1 MKQVLFIAAENDALR
16 NAKVGGVA
24 DVVRDLPAAL
34 AALGWGVTV
43 AIPSYGLLHTAK
55 GAKRIQTLAVQY
67 RGAVEKV
74 DVWEVP
80 GTYDA
85 VTNIVF
91 DHPLF
96 AANGVGRIYFGD
108 DAERPF
114 ATDAN
119 KFALLSA
126 AAATWVEI
134 SKQKPDV
141 VHLHDWHA
149 AFYCLLREY
158 SNDYPSLKN
167 VRTVFTIHNLSY
179 QGIRPFVGDDSSLEA
194 WFPDLDYDRD
204 MIADPKYGNCLNP
217 MLAAIRLADS
227 VSTVSPSYAREICK
241 PSDPDTGFVGGEG
254 LEAVLGEAADDGRLS
269 GVINGCYYDVQTRA
283 VTWPDMLSAMRK
295 QVAAWRQ
302 QQPQTSA
309 HDYADKTLDSLTNKR
324 PSTVLLSIG
333 RLVSQKATLLVAPSN
348 SGTSALQQIIDALDD
363 DALLIVLGSGES
375 IYEAALADMAAKT
388 NKLLYLQGYSETLA
402 DPLYALADLF
412 LMPSSFEPCG
422 ISQMLA
428 MRASLPCVV
437 HSVGG
442 LKDTIADGETG
453 FGFTGNSLSDQSEAF
468 VATTLKAIALRKDK
482 PGRYQKIR
490 DAAGAQRFDWSD
502 SARQTIAKLYGH
514 DNG

>member
-34 AALGWGVTV
+34 ASLGWGVTV
-43 AIPSYGLLHTAK
+43 AIPSYGLLQTAK
-55 GAKRIQTLAVQY
+55 GVKRIRTMAVRY
-67 RGAVEKV
+67 RGASEKV

-80 GTYDA
+80 GIYGA
-85 VTNIVF
+85 VTNLVF

-96 AANGVGRIYFGD
+96 AANGAGQIYFGD

-126 AAATWVEI
+126 AGATWVET

-141 VHLHDWHA
+141 VHLHDWHT
-149 AFYCLLREY
+149 AFYLLLREY
-158 SNDYPSLKN
+158 CNEYSSLKTI
-167 VRTVFTIHNLSY
+167 RSVFTIHNLSY
-179 QGIRPFVGDDSSLEA
+179 QGTRPFADDESSLEA

-204 MIADPKYGNCLNP
+204 MIADPEYDNCLNP

-227 VSTVSPSYAREICK
+227 VSTVSPTYATEICK
-241 PSDPDTGFVGGEG
+241 PSDPDTGFVGGER
-254 LEAVLGEAADDGRLS
+254 LEGVLAEAAAAGRLS
-269 GVINGCYYDVQTRA
+269 GVINGCYYDVATRA
-283 VTWPDMLSAMRK
+283 MRWPEMLAAMREQVSTWRQEHP
-295 QVAAWRQ
+295 QVAAHGI
-302 QQPQTSA
+302 A
-309 HDYADKTLDSLTNKR
+309 AKTLKLLTIKK

-333 RLVSQKATLLVAPSN
+333 RLVSQKASLFVAPSK
-348 SGTSALQQIIDALDD
+348 SGTAALQQIVDALDD
-363 DALLIVLGSGES
+363 DAVLIVLGSGEPVFES
-375 IYEAALADMAAKT
+375 ALADMAAKSS
-388 NKLLYLQGYSETLA
+388 KLLYLQGYSETLA

-442 LKDTIADGETG
+442 LKDTIVDGVTG
-453 FGFTGNSLSDQSEAF
+453 FGFTGNSLGDQAEAF
-468 VATTLKAIALRKDK
+468 VATTLSAVALRKAK
-482 PGRYQKIR
+482 PGRFQRIC
-490 DAAGAQRFDWSD
+490 DAAGAQRFAWSD
-502 SARQTIAKLYGH
+502 SARQTIAKLYEH

>member
-34 AALGWGVTV
+34 AALGWGATV

-55 GAKRIQTLAVQY
+55 GAKRIRTIAVQY
-67 RGAVEKV
+67 RGVAEEV

-85 VTNIVF
+85 VRNLVF
-91 DHPLF
+91 DHALF
-96 AANGVGRIYFGD
+96 GANGAGQIYFGD
-108 DAERPF
+108 DAGRPF

-126 AAATWVEI
+126 AAATWVET
-134 SKQKPDV
+134 SKRRPDV

-149 AFYCLLREY
+149 AFYILLREY
-158 SNDYPSLKN
+158 SKDYSSLKGI
-167 VRTVFTIHNLSY
+167 RTVFTIHNLSY
-179 QGIRPFVGDDSSLEA
+179 QGTRPFAEDDSSLEA
-194 WFPDLDYDRD
+194 WFPNLNYDRQ
-204 MIADPKYGNCLNP
+204 MIADPKYANCVNP

-227 VSTVSPSYAREICK
+227 VSTVSPSYAKEICK
-241 PSDPDTGFVGGEG
+241 PSDPDIGFVGGEG
-254 LEAVLGEAADDGRLS
+254 LEASLAAAADDGRLS
-269 GVINGCYYDVQTRA
+269 GVINGCYYDEPISTLK
-283 VTWPDMLSAMRK
+283 WPEMLSAMRE
-295 QVAAWRQ
+295 QVAAWQQ
-302 QQPQTSA
+302 QQPQVLA
-309 HDYADKTLDSLTNKR
+309 HGIAAKTLKSLSNRR

-333 RLVSQKATLLVAPSN
+333 RLVAQKATLLLAPSK
-348 SGTSALQQIIDALDD
+348 SGTPALQEIVGTLDD

-375 IYEAALADMAAKT
+375 VYEAALADMAAKT
-388 NKLLYLQGYSETLA
+388 RKLLYLQGYSETLA

-428 MRASLPCVV
+428 MRASVPCVV

-442 LKDTIADGETG
+442 LKDTIADDVTG
-453 FGFTGNSLSDQSEAF
+453 FGFTGDSLSEQSEAF
-468 VATTLKAIALRKDK
+468 VATTLKAVALRKEK

-490 DAAGAQRFDWSD
+490 DAAGAQRFEWSN
-502 SARQTIAKLYGH
+502 SAKQTIANLYGG